1 MAYALGKFAKA
12 LCDRCGFEY
21 KLNELREEWNNLKVC
36 PDCFEPKAPQID
48 PSPVVSDPEALYKPR
63 PNNDVEVGEGFVVV
77 TDPSNFTS
85 TSLNSFSMN
94 PSTLGSN
101 FTTPKMTATLGTV
114 TITT

>member
-1 MAYALGKFAKA
+1 MSKISKTSIALAAGLLAYAFL
-12 LCDRCGFEY
+12 
-21 KLNELREEWNNLKVC
+21 
-36 PDCFEPKAPQID
+36 
-48 PSPVVSDPEALYKPR
+48 
-63 PNNDVEVGEGFVVV
+63 GEGFVVV

>member
-48 PSPVVSDPEALYKPR
+48 PRPVVSAPEALYKPR